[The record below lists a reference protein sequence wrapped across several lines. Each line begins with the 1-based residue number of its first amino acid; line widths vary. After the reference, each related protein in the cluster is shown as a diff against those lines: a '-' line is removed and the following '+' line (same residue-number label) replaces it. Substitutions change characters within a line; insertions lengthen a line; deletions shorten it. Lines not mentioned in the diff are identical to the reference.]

1 MTMRIRTVAAV
12 VVLAAGTACGVAAGC
27 GGDSNT
33 GAQAAGGGAAAGGS
47 GTGGAGAS
55 GTGGAG
61 ASGAGGAI
69 LPDAGDPGDATFEGC
84 VAVDEVA
91 KNTFQPADVIFAVD
105 NSPSMRD
112 EIEWTRQNLN
122 AFSQKIAD
130 EGLDPHIVM
139 ISCLPGDCDGHPNNW
154 GICVD
159 DPLGA
164 LGGCP
169 DGGPYADSNPPAY
182 LHIDLRIPSQKAL
195 SRIIDTY
202 DQWKPSLRPTA
213 VTHFV
218 VITDDGSDWTAQQ
231 FEDALA
237 SLSPAVTN
245 YHFHSIFSYL
255 GKEDACAISSTE
267 PCCTYAAP
275 SGEGVAYKELVADT
289 GGVGA
294 DLCAQDF
301 DPVFQQFATSVIA
314 SAQLSCEWVIPAP
327 PSGET
332 LNPNMVNLDFVD
344 GDGSRTRIG
353 RVPGVADCA
362 NVDNGWYYDDLTN
375 PTKVL
380 VCPSTCT
387 WIQGKPGSKIDI
399 QFGCATEFA
408 PPK

>member
-1 MTMRIRTVAAV
+1 MTKRIRTVAAV
-12 VVLAAGTACGVAAGC
+12 AVLALGVFGGSAAGC
-27 GGDSNT
+27 GGDSNVGDEGT
-33 GAQAAGGGAAAGGS
+33 GGSAAGGSAAGGS
-47 GTGGAGAS
+47 GGS
-55 GTGGAG
+55 GTAG
-61 ASGAGGAI
+61 TGSSSGF
-69 LPDAGDPGDATFEGC
+69 PDAGDPGDATFEGC
-84 VAVDEVA
+84 VAVGEVA

-182 LHIDLRIPSQKAL
+182 VHIDLRIPSQKAL

-218 VITDDGSDWTAQQ
+218 VITDDGSEWTAQQ

-237 SLSPAVTN
+237 GLSPAVTN
-245 YHFHSIFSYL
+245 YHFHGIFSFL
-255 GKEDACAISSTE
+255 GKEDACAISTSE

-275 SGEGVAYKELVADT
+275 SGEGVAYKELVSDT

-332 LNPNMVNLDFVD
+332 LNPNMVNVDFID
-344 GDGSRTRIG
+344 GDGNRTRIG
-353 RVPGVADCA
+353 RVSSAADCA
-362 NVDNGWYYDDLTN
+362 NVENGWYYDDPAS

-380 VCPSTCT
+380 VCSSTCT
-387 WIQGKPGSKIDI
+387 WIQGKPGAKIDI
-399 QFGCATEFA
+399 QFGCATEVA
-408 PPK
+408 QPK